1 MKKILFLL
9 MMFLSMDVF
18 AGFIIHSYYKEQ
30 ISPDCHLVFVVIT
43 YDNNDGQGEIY
54 QASGFVQVGNG
65 CVNKSVFQDE
75 PCVLDLVQVMGTP
88 EVNQQFAAFLDAEG
102 ISDDGM
108 SSPSQISVFCNPNVG
123 TIIVNRYANT
133 VDLVE
138 IRNLQGELMKS
149 FSASISKA
157 SERYDISDL
166 TPGVY
171 VVWVGKDSMII
182 HTDQIIR

>member
-1 MKKILFLL
+1 MKKVIFLL
-9 MMFLSMDVF
+9 LMFISVDVF

-65 CVNKSVFQDE
+65 CANKSVIQDE
-75 PCVLDLVQVMGTP
+75 QCVLDLLQVMGTP
-88 EVNQQFAAFLDAEG
+88 EVNEQFEEFLNSKGIADDG
-102 ISDDGM
+102 ISEL
-108 SSPSQISVFCNPNVG
+108 SQISVFCNPNVG
-123 TIIVNRYANT
+123 SIIVNRYANT

-138 IRNLQGELMKS
+138 IRNLQGELKKS
-149 FSASISKA
+149 FSANLSKA

-171 VVWVGKDSMII
+171 VVWVGKNSMII